1 MNEEEHN
8 QEKTTEGSK
17 GAVQNIKQTKEILEE
32 EQEQPTEVKEE
43 KERQSWE
50 QDIEVDALQT
60 TGNEDKGAEVQGNKN
75 MLALEQEKGQ
85 DEKLE
90 KKHEVVP
97 EQKEKKQEEPGTC
110 PKDATQIVKLI

>member
-8 QEKTTEGSK
+8 KEKTNVCGK
-17 GAVQNIKQTKEILEE
+17 GAVQNIKQTKEILDE
-32 EQEQPTEVKEE
+32 EQEQHTQVKEVKESQ
-43 KERQSWE
+43 RWE

-60 TGNEDKGAEVQGNKN
+60 AGKKDEGSEVQRNKN
-75 MLALEQEKGQ
+75 MLALEQEKGH

-97 EQKEKKQEEPGTC
+97 EQKEKKQDEPGTC